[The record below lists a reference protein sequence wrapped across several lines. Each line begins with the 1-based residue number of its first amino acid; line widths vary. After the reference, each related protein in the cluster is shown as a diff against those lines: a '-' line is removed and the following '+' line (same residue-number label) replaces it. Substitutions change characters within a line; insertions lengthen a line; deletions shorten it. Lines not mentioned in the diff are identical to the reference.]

1 MFTNQPQEKCMPTIT
16 CSNENCG
23 AEIKF
28 DLSQLE
34 IEDSQPSGN
43 HTTQRSASGKVAC
56 TICKTKTEVNCV
68 WDELNDT
75 GEMLSLDFT

>member
-1 MFTNQPQEKCMPTIT
+1 MPMIT
-16 CSNENCG
+16 CSNEECG

-43 HTTQRSASGKVAC
+43 HTTQYSASGEVLCNKC
-56 TICKTKTEVNCV
+56 NTETEVNCV

-75 GEMLSLDFT
+75 GEILSLDFT

>member
-1 MFTNQPQEKCMPTIT
+1 MPTIS
-16 CSNENCG
+16 CSNEKCG

-34 IEDSQPSGN
+34 IDDSEPSGN
-43 HTTQRSASGKVAC
+43 HTTQHSGSGMVK
-56 TICKTKTEVNCV
+56 CKSCGTETEISCV

-75 GEMLSLDFT
+75 GEILSVDFT